1 MVLRGQKVI
10 ELPFG
15 VDQNIGWLEISMDD
29 AVLMK
34 ITQPCTVCIKTTVVI
49 PNITQIKETPTT

>member
-1 MVLRGQKVI
+1 MKNKRVRLTVLRGQKVI

-34 ITQPCTVCIKTTVVI
+34 IT
-49 PNITQIKETPTT
+49 